1 MVPYVRG
8 REKSRSVKAIVDEV
22 EHLVRKGVAEVTLL
36 GQNVNSYGGG
46 DAGKKFPE
54 LLARVNEIKG
64 IKRIRF
70 ATSHPKDMS
79 PELIQA
85 VGKLDKVCKHVH
97 LPVQSGSDRILHKM
111 NRGYTREV
119 YLSRVRAL
127 REAYPNLAM
136 STDLIV
142 GFPSET
148 REDFE
153 QTLDLVREV
162 QFHSLFAF
170 AYSKRSSAPAS
181 RFPDQVPEP
190 EKKQR
195 LQKLLELQESITEK
209 KNQETVGNIAE
220 VLVERKSAKLRQ
232 DFCEQF
238 PGHVQM
244 TGRTQ
249 ENQVVHFPLPKPN
262 VGDIVPLRIQEAYS
276 HSLWGIPL
284 LQEK

>member
-1 MVPYVRG
+1 M
-8 REKSRSVKAIVDEV
+8 EEVKQ
-22 EHLVRKGVAEVTLL
+22 LVSNGVAEVTLL
-36 GQNVNSYGGG
+36 GQNVNSFGGG

-54 LLARVNEIKG
+54 LLAKVNDIQG
-64 IKRIRF
+64 VKRIRF

-97 LPVQSGSDRILHKM
+97 LPVQSGSDRILRKM
-111 NRGYTREV
+111 NRGYTRDL

-127 REAYPNLAM
+127 REVYPDLAM

-148 REDFE
+148 REDFQ

-181 RFPDQVPEP
+181 RFPDQVPES
-190 EKKQR
+190 EKKDR
-195 LQKLLELQESITEK
+195 LHELLELQETITQK
-209 KNQETVGNIAE
+209 KNQQAVGEVAE
-220 VLVERKSAKLRQ
+220 VLVEKKSAKLRGG
-232 DFCEQF
+232 FSSQF

-249 ENQVVHFPLPKPN
+249 ENQVVHFPLPEPH
-262 VGDIVPLRIQEAYS
+262 VGSIVRLRIQEAYS

-284 LQEK
+284 TQEK